1 MNRKAKQLSLA
12 LVALAVLF
20 LLPAAAKAD
29 PIALTLDA
37 THTVAAGGTAIFQG
51 TLFNGGPPGRFVN
64 AVSFTFSGGFANF
77 TFDPSA
83 FFAAVPPFV
92 AQGFGTG
99 VLPVDFFDIIVSA
112 SAAPGLYTGSFSV
125 LGGATDSDVNTLA
138 TQNFTLLVQGAQTA
152 VPEPASMFLLAS
164 GLGGAA
170 LARRRAKQK
179 GKTETSC

>member
-29 PIALTLDA
+29 PIVMTLDP
-37 THTVAAGGTAIFQG
+37 THTVAAGGTATFQG
-51 TLFNGGPPGRFVN
+51 TLLNGGPPGRFVN

-92 AQGFGTG
+92 AQGFSTG
-99 VLPVDFFDIIVSA
+99 VLPVDFFDIAVSA
-112 SAAPGLYTGSFSV
+112 LAAPGLYTGSFTV
-125 LGGATDSDVNTLA
+125 QGGATDSDMNTLA
-138 TQNFTLLVQGAQTA
+138 TKDFTLLVQGAQT
-152 VPEPASMFLLAS
+152 VPEPATMFLLAT

-179 GKTETSC
+179 GKTETSS